1 MKNRFFLV
9 TLVCMFQLN
18 LVAQNVGMNSSGALP
33 HQSAMLDISAPDKGI
48 LVPRMTSSQRTAI
61 AAPATGLLVFDTQT
75 TSFWFHNGSSWSQL
89 SVGSNG
95 WNLTGNAVINPA
107 THFIGTTDAQP
118 LRFKINNA
126 WAGELHPTSGNIFL
140 GLGAGQANAI
150 GEANTAIGDHALFAN
165 TEGNFNTSNGYY
177 ALSGNTTGYNNT
189 AHGSYALTNNTV
201 GAGNTA
207 VGRNALFANS
217 GGSFN
222 TAIGVNAL
230 LTNTLGTN
238 NTATGHRALYG
249 NISGFDNTATGNQA
263 LYANTTGGEN
273 TANGSYSLTNNTIGT
288 GNSAFGTS
296 ALSFNIT
303 GNDNTAVGYAALAAN
318 ETGNSN
324 TAIGFRSLYSS
335 SIGRENTAT
344 GYHALH
350 SATSGSYNTANGVYA
365 LEGNIDGTFNT
376 AVGNYALR
384 GNSSGN
390 SNTAVGY
397 FSLYRNINGFQNTAV
412 GVGALTNNTSGIN
425 NTAIG
430 HYALLNNTTGN
441 KNIAIGFGAGTAE
454 GGNAPNIFNTI
465 SIGNDDLLNAFQNQ
479 VIIGNSSTAWIGGRV
494 GWSILSDARIK
505 NTITEDVKGL
515 DFILRL
521 RPVTYHISS
530 KAITSITGNK
540 ETPDF
545 PGKYDAEKI
554 KYTGF
559 LAQEVEQAAL
569 AIGYEFSGYHAPK
582 DKSGLYSLSYEQFVV
597 PLVKAM
603 QEQQVIITHQQKQIE
618 LLEKRLTALEAKRL

>member
-1 MKNRFFLV
+1 MKNRFFLLI
-9 TLVCMFQLN
+9 LVCMFQLN
-18 LVAQNVGMNSSGALP
+18 LVAQNIGMNSSGALP
-33 HQSAMLDISAPDKGI
+33 HQSAMLDVSAPNKGI
-48 LVPRMTSSQRTAI
+48 LIPRMTSSQRTAI
-61 AAPATGLLVFDTQT
+61 AAPATGLLVFDTET

-118 LRFKINNA
+118 LRFKLNNT
-126 WAGELHPTSGNIFL
+126 WAGEMHPTSGNIFL
-140 GLGAGQANAI
+140 GLGAGQANTT
-150 GEANTAIGDHALFAN
+150 GEANSAIGDHALFTN
-165 TEGNFNTSNGYY
+165 TEGSFNTANGYF

-189 AHGSYALTNNTV
+189 AHGGYALYNNTI
-201 GAGNTA
+201 GFANTA

-217 GGSFN
+217 TGSSN
-222 TAIGVNAL
+222 TATGVNAL
-230 LTNTLGTN
+230 LTNTEGSQ
-238 NTATGHRALYG
+238 NTANGSRALYG
-249 NISGFDNTATGNQA
+249 NTTGFDNTATGYQS
-263 LYANTTGGEN
+263 LYANTSGGQN
-273 TANGSYSLTNNTIGT
+273 TANGSYSLTSNTIGT
-288 GNSAFGTS
+288 ENSAFGCL
-296 ALSFNIT
+296 ALAFNTT
-303 GNDNTAVGYAALAAN
+303 GINNTAIGYAALASN

-324 TAIGFRSLYSS
+324 TAIGFRSLYS
-335 SIGRENTAT
+335 GNATVGNTAT
-344 GYHALH
+344 GHHALY
-350 SATSGSYNTANGVYA
+350 SATGGSLNTANGIFA
-365 LEGNIDGTFNT
+365 LERNIDGHSNT
-376 AVGNYALR
+376 AIGGYALR
-384 GNSSGN
+384 NNSPGN

-397 FSLYRNINGFQNTAV
+397 FSLYQNINGFQNTAV
-412 GVGALTNNTSGIN
+412 GVSALSNNTTGIN

-430 HYALLNNTTGN
+430 HFALENNTTGRN
-441 KNIAIGFGAGTAE
+441 NIAIGVGAGTAP

-521 RPVTYHISS
+521 RPITYHISS

-545 PGKYDAEKI
+545 PGKYDGEKI

-559 LAQEVEQAAL
+559 LAQEVEQAAQ
-569 AIGYEFSGYHAPK
+569 AIGYDFSGYHAPK
-582 DKSGLYSLSYEQFVV
+582 DKTGLYSLSYEQFVV

-603 QEQQVIITHQQKQIE
+603 QEQQVIITNQQKQIE
-618 LLEKRLTALEAKRL
+618 LLEKRLTALENKR